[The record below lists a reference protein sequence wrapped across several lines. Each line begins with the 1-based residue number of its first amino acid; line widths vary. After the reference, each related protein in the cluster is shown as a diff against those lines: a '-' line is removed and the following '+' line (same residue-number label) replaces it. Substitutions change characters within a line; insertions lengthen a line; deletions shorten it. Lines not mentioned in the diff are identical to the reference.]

1 MLARDNRKR
10 MRWYGCAIVAIAAQL
25 AWAMPTKDEIKR
37 VEPLVNELMS
47 AHVKGYTANRKSAN
61 EVGDAAFHFVKE
73 AQAEAAK
80 YVLLK
85 GAIHYYSL
93 ARDFDKVADGIFSD
107 CSRM

>member
-37 VEPLVNELMS
+37 
-47 AHVKGYTANRKSAN
+47 
-61 EVGDAAFHFVKE
+61 
-73 AQAEAAK
+73 
-80 YVLLK
+80 
-85 GAIHYYSL
+85 AIHYYSL